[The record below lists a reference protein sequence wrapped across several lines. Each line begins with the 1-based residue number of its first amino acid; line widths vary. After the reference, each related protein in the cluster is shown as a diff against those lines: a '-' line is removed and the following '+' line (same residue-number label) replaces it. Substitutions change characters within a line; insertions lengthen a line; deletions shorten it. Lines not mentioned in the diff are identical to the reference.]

1 MSNKERCVA
10 LLDNF
15 TEAQLV
21 SVAAMLENMTQT
33 QEEQWDE
40 IPNAA
45 TIAAMREVEE
55 MIRTGGGEHW
65 SGSTEDFFAMLDR
78 EAEEDA

>member
-10 LLDNF
+10 LLDHF

-21 SVAAMLENMTQT
+21 SVAAMLENMTRT

-45 TIAAMREVEE
+45 TIAAMEEVEE
-55 MIRTGGGEHW
+55 MIRTGEGEHW